1 MGRVVRG
8 VQGFDWRAL
17 KLFAGGVFGCGVA
30 VGLEGKLPAAQGIR
44 IYGIEGLERHG
55 LKINQKKVPCI

>member
-1 MGRVVRG
+1 
-8 VQGFDWRAL
+8 L

-55 LKINQKKVPCI
+55 LKINQKKKFHASRIQLPSSTWFP

>member
-8 VQGFDWRAL
+8 VQGFDRRAL

-44 IYGIEGLERHG
+44 IYGIE
-55 LKINQKKVPCI
+55 